1 MGILRFLLALAVVVV
16 HTSHMYGL
24 DSYGLRLTGGVV
36 AVQTFYMISGFYM
49 ALILST
55 KYVGKGS
62 YGLFLSNRF
71 LRIYPAYWVVLVLT
85 LAVSASGSFTHIFGF
100 GVQDYIGNR
109 HLLSSV
115 AMFFLITTNLTLF
128 GQDAVLFQGI
138 DSGGGLYFTTNF
150 MATKPALYT
159 FLPLP
164 QAWTL
169 SLELMFY
176 VIAPFFVKRRTS
188 TLISVIFV
196 SLLLRLYIYFGAD
209 LYHDPWTYRFFP
221 TELAFF
227 LAGVV
232 SYRLYVLIG
241 DKSVRIMPTIATLLV
256 VGVTIAYQWFPGGA
270 TKQWLYYSLVWALM
284 PLLFMFSKSKGSMDG
299 WIGEL
304 SYPIYISHIFVLL
317 LLSPFLDRLSPSSHI
332 VVIVCVATVM
342 FSVALMRFVMTPVE
356 KFRQKRVTI
365 GPGVLDRGIGENLLP
380 SWWRSRRVD

>member
-16 HTSHMYGL
+16 HTSHMYGF
-24 DSYGLRLTGGVV
+24 DSYGLKLTGGVV

-100 GVQDYIGNR
+100 GLEDYVGNR
-109 HLLSSV
+109 HILSPV
-115 AMFFLITTNLTLF
+115 ALFFLITTNLILF
-128 GQDAVLFQGI
+128 GQDAVLFLGI
-138 DSGGGLYFTTNF
+138 DSSGGLYFTTNF
-150 MATKPALYT
+150 MATKPGVYT
-159 FLPLP
+159 FMPLP

-196 SLLLRLYIYFGAD
+196 SLLLRLYIYFGAG
-209 LYHDPWTYRFFP
+209 LYQDPWTYRFFP

-241 DKSVRIMPTIATLLV
+241 DKSVGNMPTIATLLV
-256 VGVTIAYQWFPGGA
+256 VGVTVAYQWFPGGA

-356 KFRQKRVTI
+356 NFRQKRVTI
-365 GPGVLDRGIGENLLP
+365 GPGALDRGLGENLLP